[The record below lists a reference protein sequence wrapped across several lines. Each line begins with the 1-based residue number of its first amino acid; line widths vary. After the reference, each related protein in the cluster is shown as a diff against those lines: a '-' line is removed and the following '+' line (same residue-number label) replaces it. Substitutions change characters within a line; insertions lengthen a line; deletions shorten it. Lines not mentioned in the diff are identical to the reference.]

1 MDYITIGA
9 YIGTGFAVF
18 VTFILFLRGYAPK
31 ICVAPLL
38 IIALIL
44 CLLLG
49 FSVYQLDADKKNNK
63 IIKTTISA
71 NYDDTVNHH
80 NNNEQGF
87 VSDSLK
93 NHKMELNYVVIDI
106 IFGVILTFF
115 VGVGCYKAYYNG
127 TSDHWIPQTIISGL
141 IIISIL
147 ACIGKNDDTNIDI
160 EKSIKTTVNAN
171 YNDVV
176 NFHNDDTNKSFV
188 SDGSK
193 YTFDYDE
200 ETKTLTVFTDTNSNV
215 DAVFVNG
222 VKQDNQKTSDKT
234 DKKKDCV
241 SYKTDDADKK
251 PDTTSSSSSTVSSTA
266 VSLQQK
272 IQDKIQSRY
281 SDAVITGFDTIKM
294 SGTFSCD
301 NVQYNFQW
309 KDDMLEVINAD
320 DADDVTYYKVVQ

>member
-1 MDYITIGA
+1 MTTTTGIFIRIAVALVLVLISVAGFRQIDTCEDYDWVPIVIIEG
-9 YIGTGFAVF
+9 IFFTGLLAG
-18 VTFILFLRGYAPK
+18 LFGSFGHETEK
-31 ICVAPLL
+31 EEKVN
-38 IIALIL
+38 IA
-44 CLLLG
+44 
-49 FSVYQLDADKKNNK
+49 
-63 IIKTTISA
+63 
-71 NYDDTVNHH
+71 
-80 NNNEQGF
+80 
-87 VSDSLK
+87 
-93 NHKMELNYVVIDI
+93 
-106 IFGVILTFF
+106 
-115 VGVGCYKAYYNG
+115 
-127 TSDHWIPQTIISGL
+127 
-141 IIISIL
+141 
-147 ACIGKNDDTNIDI
+147 
-160 EKSIKTTVNAN
+160 IKTTVNAN

-176 NFHNDDTNKSFV
+176 NVHNDDTNKSFV

-215 DAVFVNG
+215 DAMFVNG

-251 PDTTSSSSSTVSSTA
+251 PDTTSSSSSTISSTA

>member
-1 MDYITIGA
+1 MRRPRLGA
-9 YIGTGFAVF
+9 IVIIEGIFFTGLLAG
-18 VTFILFLRGYAPK
+18 LFGSFGHETEK
-31 ICVAPLL
+31 EEKVN
-38 IIALIL
+38 IA
-44 CLLLG
+44 
-49 FSVYQLDADKKNNK
+49 
-63 IIKTTISA
+63 
-71 NYDDTVNHH
+71 
-80 NNNEQGF
+80 
-87 VSDSLK
+87 
-93 NHKMELNYVVIDI
+93 
-106 IFGVILTFF
+106 
-115 VGVGCYKAYYNG
+115 
-127 TSDHWIPQTIISGL
+127 
-141 IIISIL
+141 
-147 ACIGKNDDTNIDI
+147 
-160 EKSIKTTVNAN
+160 IKTTVNAN

-251 PDTTSSSSSTVSSTA
+251 PDTTSSSSSTISSTA

>member
-1 MDYITIGA
+1 MIESSTI
-9 YIGTGFAVF
+9 YYMVIG
-18 VTFILFLRGYAPK
+18 
-31 ICVAPLL
+31 L
-38 IIALIL
+38 IITVPFGLI
-44 CLLLG
+44 
-49 FSVYQLDADKKNNK
+49 FY
-63 IIKTTISA
+63 IM
-71 NYDDTVNHH
+71 YDEITVR
-80 NNNEQGF
+80 
-87 VSDSLK
+87 
-93 NHKMELNYVVIDI
+93 
-106 IFGVILTFF
+106 
-115 VGVGCYKAYYNG
+115 
-127 TSDHWIPQTIISGL
+127 HWIPQTIAVGI
-141 IIISIL
+141 IIISL
-147 ACIGKNDDTNIDI
+147 AARAGIDDDYDTKVK
-160 EKSIKTTVNAN
+160 KSIESTITVN
-171 YNDVV
+171 YNDVL
-176 NFHNDDTNKSFV
+176 NYHNEEDNKTFV
-188 SDGSK
+188 SNGSK

-200 ETKTLTVFTDTNSNV
+200 ETKTLTIFTDTNSNV

-251 PDTTSSSSSTVSSTA
+251 PDTTSSSSSTISSTA

-281 SDAVITGFDTIKM
+281 NDAVITGFDTIKM

>member
-1 MDYITIGA
+1 MTTTTGIFIRIAVALVLVLISVAGFRQIDTCEDYDWVPIVIIEG
-9 YIGTGFAVF
+9 IFFTGLLAG
-18 VTFILFLRGYAPK
+18 LFGSFGHETEK
-31 ICVAPLL
+31 EEKVN
-38 IIALIL
+38 IA
-44 CLLLG
+44 
-49 FSVYQLDADKKNNK
+49 
-63 IIKTTISA
+63 
-71 NYDDTVNHH
+71 
-80 NNNEQGF
+80 
-87 VSDSLK
+87 
-93 NHKMELNYVVIDI
+93 
-106 IFGVILTFF
+106 
-115 VGVGCYKAYYNG
+115 
-127 TSDHWIPQTIISGL
+127 
-141 IIISIL
+141 
-147 ACIGKNDDTNIDI
+147 
-160 EKSIKTTVNAN
+160 IKTTVNAN

-176 NFHNDDTNKSFV
+176 NFHNDDTNKNFV

-215 DAVFVNG
+215 DAMFVNG

-251 PDTTSSSSSTVSSTA
+251 PDTTSSSSSTISSTA